1 MNELVTIF
9 KALSDETR
17 LRIVKLLEQGELCVC
32 DIVAALDMVQP
43 KVSFHLSALKEAGFL
58 KDRKQ
63 GRWTHY
69 SLNDNDLFR
78 RMLLLS
84 VCERVSREAVREDR
98 TRLASFMEKRV
109 RREPSFQS
117 RRREKDAA
125 GRERCRGIVPH
136 KKHDRKEGRSSV
148 TNGKG
153 LSFIDRFLTLWIFTA
168 MAFGVGLGYFIPG
181 VETFINTFQVGTTN
195 IPIAIGLIL
204 MMYPPLAKVRYEELP
219 AVFRNWRI
227 LAVSLIQN
235 WIVGPIVM
243 FVLAILFLHSYP
255 DYMVGVILVG
265 LARCIAMVLVWNDLA
280 CGDPEYVAGLVAFNA
295 LFQVLTYSVYAW
307 SLSLF
312 FRPTLDSPELR

>member
-98 TRLASFMEKRV
+98 TRLASFMEKKGSKGTVISIKAQGKRCCG
-109 RREPSFQS
+109 PGALS
-117 RRREKDAA
+117 RHR
-125 GRERCRGIVPH
+125 
-136 KKHDRKEGRSSV
+136 
-148 TNGKG
+148 
-153 LSFIDRFLTLWIFTA
+153 
-168 MAFGVGLGYFIPG
+168 
-181 VETFINTFQVGTTN
+181 
-195 IPIAIGLIL
+195 
-204 MMYPPLAKVRYEELP
+204 P
-219 AVFRNWRI
+219 A
-227 LAVSLIQN
+227 
-235 WIVGPIVM
+235 
-243 FVLAILFLHSYP
+243 
-255 DYMVGVILVG
+255 
-265 LARCIAMVLVWNDLA
+265 
-280 CGDPEYVAGLVAFNA
+280 
-295 LFQVLTYSVYAW
+295 
-307 SLSLF
+307 
-312 FRPTLDSPELR
+312 